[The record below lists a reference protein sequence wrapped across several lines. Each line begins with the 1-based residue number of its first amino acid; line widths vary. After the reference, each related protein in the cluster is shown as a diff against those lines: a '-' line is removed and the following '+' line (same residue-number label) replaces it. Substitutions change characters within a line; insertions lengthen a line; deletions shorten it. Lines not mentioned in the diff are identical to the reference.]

1 VPTSRA
7 RKSTATG
14 SCRGRAS
21 FAPSLLPRSNGPCV
35 LPPMCSGRHKR
46 RCSTQS
52 APRDA
57 RLSRFA
63 TRGKSLTSAPQ
74 CGGAQA
80 AHRALS
86 SYSLRGR
93 LGRVTRRSTA
103 ASRGGTG
110 RAGAP
115 LCAVATEAP
124 HKGRLLA
131 SGADQAPRHSHRS
144 SRIPKGTS
152 MKSIRGVALTLSV
165 YGVLACGSTPQQAEA
180 TDPTDPN
187 ATPGAPS
194 ASQSNPTVAPDGSKP
209 SSGEDASTVPG
220 SDAGAPFDGAA
231 PSVRTCAVATSGTST
246 CACKSDGS
254 LWCWGDN
261 GKGQLGNGT
270 TDRSLLP
277 IAVPGIGRVID
288 VVVLQRTTC
297 ALAADGAVWCW
308 GSNMQGLLGNGSTV
322 DSSSPVRVTGLGTS
336 VAQISGGQYGNGHI
350 CARKGDGT
358 AWCWGSGS
366 YGELGNGAQAQ
377 SLTPVQANIGTSVL
391 SIAAGGAHTCAL
403 KTDRTVWCWGNGSYG
418 QLGGGMP
425 ATAAVPTQI
434 VSLGATVSELASGSL
449 HSCAVKLDG
458 TLWCWGLNSHGQ
470 IGDGTSQAGSN
481 RFVPTQ
487 VTPLSNT
494 AKSVAAG
501 GHHTCATTSNGSVF
515 CWGANNGSQFGNGT
529 TVSSTVPVRA
539 LFDNA
544 SMVSAGG
551 DMMGSTSAEG
561 TCARKGDGST
571 WCWGGN
577 YAGQVG
583 DGTAVA
589 RSTPVRVLP

>member
-1 VPTSRA
+1 MRVGGTLSAGFIVPTVRATVHSRA
-7 RKSTATG
+7 DRTGKLLAALAQGRQTAVASSASEAVEVEFRRFASGSRRG
-14 SCRGRAS
+14 SC
-21 FAPSLLPRSNGPCV
+21 LV
-35 LPPMCSGRHKR
+35 LP
-46 RCSTQS
+46 T
-52 APRDA
+52 
-57 RLSRFA
+57 
-63 TRGKSLTSAPQ
+63 KSKA
-74 CGGAQA
+74 
-80 AHRALS
+80 
-86 SYSLRGR
+86 
-93 LGRVTRRSTA
+93 
-103 ASRGGTG
+103 
-110 RAGAP
+110 
-115 LCAVATEAP
+115 
-124 HKGRLLA
+124 
-131 SGADQAPRHSHRS
+131 
-144 SRIPKGTS
+144 
-152 MKSIRGVALTLSV
+152 MKSIHAVALTLSV
-165 YGVLACGSTPQQAEA
+165 YGVLACGSTPQAEA

-187 ATPGAPS
+187 ATPAPS
-194 ASQSNPTVAPDGSKP
+194 ANQSNPNVAPDGSKP

-220 SDAGAPFDGAA
+220 ADGGAPLDGAA

-270 TDRSLLP
+270 TDRSLMP

-297 ALAADGAVWCW
+297 ALSADGAVWCW
-308 GSNMQGLLGNGSTV
+308 GSNTQGLLGNGSTV

-350 CARKGDGT
+350 CARKSDGT

-391 SIAAGGAHTCAL
+391 AIAAGGAHTCAL
-403 KTDRTVWCWGNGSYG
+403 KTDRTVWCWGVGAYG
-418 QLGGGMP
+418 QLGSGTP
-425 ATAAVPTQI
+425 AASSVPLQ
-434 VSLGATVSELASGSL
+434 VLGLGAAVSELASGSL

-458 TLWCWGLNSHGQ
+458 SLWCWGLNSHGQ

-487 VTPLSNT
+487 VTPLSTT

-551 DMMGSTSAEG
+551 DMMGSLNAEG
-561 TCARKGDGST
+561 TCARKGDGSI

-583 DGTAVA
+583 DGTTVA
-589 RSTPVRVLP
+589 RSTPVRVLQ

>member
-1 VPTSRA
+1 
-7 RKSTATG
+7 
-14 SCRGRAS
+14 
-21 FAPSLLPRSNGPCV
+21 
-35 LPPMCSGRHKR
+35 
-46 RCSTQS
+46 
-52 APRDA
+52 
-57 RLSRFA
+57 
-63 TRGKSLTSAPQ
+63 
-74 CGGAQA
+74 
-80 AHRALS
+80 
-86 SYSLRGR
+86 
-93 LGRVTRRSTA
+93 
-103 ASRGGTG
+103 
-110 RAGAP
+110 
-115 LCAVATEAP
+115 
-124 HKGRLLA
+124 
-131 SGADQAPRHSHRS
+131 
-144 SRIPKGTS
+144 
-152 MKSIRGVALTLSV
+152 MKSIHAVALTLSV
-165 YGVLACGSTPQQAEA
+165 YGGLACGSTPQAEA

-194 ASQSNPTVAPDGSKP
+194 ANQSNPTVAPDGSKP
-209 SSGEDASTVPG
+209 TLGEDASTVPG
-220 SDAGAPFDGAA
+220 SDAGAPLDGAA
-231 PSVRTCAVATSGTST
+231 PSVRTCTVATSGTST

-297 ALAADGAVWCW
+297 ALSADGAVWCW
-308 GSNMQGLLGNGSTV
+308 GSNTQGLLGNGSTV

-366 YGELGNGAQAQ
+366 YGELGNGTQAQ

-391 SIAAGGAHTCAL
+391 AIAAGGAHTCAL
-403 KTDRTVWCWGNGSYG
+403 KTDRTVWCWGVGAYG
-418 QLGGGMP
+418 QLGSGTP
-425 ATAAVPTQI
+425 AASSVPLQ
-434 VSLGATVSELASGSL
+434 VLGLGVAVSELASGSL

-458 TLWCWGLNSHGQ
+458 TLWCWGLNSNGQ
-470 IGDGTSQAGSN
+470 IGDGTSQAGAN
-481 RFVPTQ
+481 RFVPSQ
-487 VTPLSNT
+487 VIALSNT
-494 AKSVAAG
+494 AKTVSAG

-551 DMMGSTSAEG
+551 DMMGSLNAEG

-577 YAGQVG
+577 FGGQVG
-583 DGTAVA
+583 DGTTVA
-589 RSTPVRVLP
+589 RSTPVRVLQ